1 MTTKDSDVTLQT
13 SSKPFWELVKIQG
26 KLVLREPYSI
36 IFGVAMPIFLL
47 IIFGS
52 VPTFREPISSE
63 TTMTVF
69 DLYIPILLVTV
80 LIMIGLL
87 GLPIPVVRDR
97 EIGWLRRISTTP
109 ISPANLLAAQ
119 LTINT
124 ILAAIGFVILVVGSS
139 LIFGV
144 NMVFHIPGFVLS
156 LVLAT
161 MAMFSLGIL
170 IAAVAPSQGAA
181 NGMMMALL
189 YPLLFFAGVYV
200 PMQVLPSSLQ
210 TVASFTPV
218 GAAVKALNSSMTG
231 SFPSFVP
238 LLAMAA
244 YTVFFGY
251 VAIRYFRWE

>member
-1 MTTKDSDVTLQT
+1 MSAQDSDVALQKP
-13 SSKPFWELVKIQG
+13 SQPFWELVKVQG

-36 IFGVAMPIFLL
+36 IFGVAMPILLL

-52 VPTFREPISSE
+52 VPTFREPISSD

-69 DLYIPILLVTV
+69 DLYIPILMVTV

-87 GLPIPVVRDR
+87 GLPIPIVRDR

-109 ISPANLLAAQ
+109 ISPTKLLTAQ
-119 LTINT
+119 VTINI
-124 ILAAIGFVILVVGSS
+124 ILAAVGFVILVVGSS

-144 NMVFHIPGFVLS
+144 NIVLHIPGFFLS
-156 LVLAT
+156 IALAT

-218 GAAVKALNSSMTG
+218 GAAVKALESSMQGT
-231 SFPSFVP
+231 FPSIIP
-238 LLAMAA
+238 LLVMTA
-244 YTVFFGY
+244 YTAFFSY
-251 VAIRYFRWE
+251 IAIRYFRWE

>member
-1 MTTKDSDVTLQT
+1 MSAQDSDVALQKP
-13 SSKPFWELVKIQG
+13 SKSFWELVKVQG
-26 KLVLREPYSI
+26 KLGLREPYSI

-52 VPTFREPISSE
+52 VPTFREPISSD

-69 DLYIPILLVTV
+69 DLYIPILMVTV

-87 GLPIPVVRDR
+87 GLPIPIVRDR
-97 EIGWLRRISTTP
+97 EIGWLRRISITP
-109 ISPANLLAAQ
+109 VSPTKLLAAQ
-119 LTINT
+119 VTINI
-124 ILAAIGFVILVVGSS
+124 ILAAVGFVILVAGGI

-144 NMVFHIPGFVLS
+144 NIVPDILGFVLS

-161 MAMFSLGIL
+161 MAMFSSGLL

-181 NGMMMALL
+181 NVMMMALL
-189 YPLLFFAGVYV
+189 YPFLFFAGVYV

-218 GAAVKALNSSMTG
+218 GAAVKALESSMAG

-238 LLAMAA
+238 LLVMAA

>member
-1 MTTKDSDVTLQT
+1 MSAQDSGVALQKP
-13 SSKPFWELVKIQG
+13 SKPFWELIKVQG

-47 IIFGS
+47 IIFGI
-52 VPTFREPISSE
+52 VPTFREPISSD

-69 DLYIPILLVTV
+69 DLYIPILMVTV

-87 GLPIPVVRDR
+87 GLPIPIVRDR

-109 ISPANLLAAQ
+109 ISPTKLLAAQ
-119 LTINT
+119 VTINI
-124 ILAAIGFVILVVGSS
+124 ILAAVGFVILAAGSI
-139 LIFGV
+139 LIFGM
-144 NMVFHIPGFVLS
+144 NIVFDITGFVLS

-161 MAMFSLGIL
+161 AAMFSLGLL

-210 TVASFTPV
+210 TVSSFTPV
-218 GAAVKALNSSMTG
+218 GAAVKALESSMQGT
-231 SFPSFVP
+231 FPSIIP
-238 LLAMAA
+238 LLVMTA
-244 YTVFFGY
+244 YTVFFSY
-251 VAIRYFRWE
+251 IAIRYFRWE

>member
-1 MTTKDSDVTLQT
+1 MSAQDSGVALQKP
-13 SSKPFWELVKIQG
+13 SKPFWELIKVQG

-47 IIFGS
+47 IIFGI
-52 VPTFREPISSE
+52 VPTFREPISSD

-69 DLYIPILLVTV
+69 DLYIPILMV
-80 LIMIGLL
+80 
-87 GLPIPVVRDR
+87 GLPIPIVRDR

-109 ISPANLLAAQ
+109 ISPTKLLAAQ
-119 LTINT
+119 VTINI
-124 ILAAIGFVILVVGSS
+124 ILAAVGFVILAAGSI
-139 LIFGV
+139 LIFGM
-144 NMVFHIPGFVLS
+144 NIVFDITGFVLS

-161 MAMFSLGIL
+161 AAMFSLGLL

-210 TVASFTPV
+210 TVSSFTPV
-218 GAAVKALNSSMTG
+218 GAAVKALESSMQGT
-231 SFPSFVP
+231 FPSIIP
-238 LLAMAA
+238 LLVMTA
-244 YTVFFGY
+244 YTVFFSY
-251 VAIRYFRWE
+251 IAIRYFRWE

>member
-1 MTTKDSDVTLQT
+1 
-13 SSKPFWELVKIQG
+13 
-26 KLVLREPYSI
+26 
-36 IFGVAMPIFLL
+36 
-47 IIFGS
+47 
-52 VPTFREPISSE
+52 
-63 TTMTVF
+63 
-69 DLYIPILLVTV
+69 
-80 LIMIGLL
+80 
-87 GLPIPVVRDR
+87 
-97 EIGWLRRISTTP
+97 
-109 ISPANLLAAQ
+109 LLAAQ
-119 LTINT
+119 LTINI
-124 ILAAIGFVILVVGSS
+124 ILATVGFVILVVGSS

-144 NMVFHIPGFVLS
+144 NIVFHIPGFVLS

-200 PMQVLPSSLQ
+200 PVQVLPSVLQ

-218 GAAVKALNSSMTG
+218 GAAVKALGSSMAG

-238 LLAMAA
+238 LLVMAV

-251 VAIRYFRWE
+251 VAVRYFRWE

>member
-1 MTTKDSDVTLQT
+1 MSAQDSGVALQKP
-13 SSKPFWELVKIQG
+13 SKPFWELVKVQA

-36 IFGVAMPIFLL
+36 IFGVALPIFLL

-52 VPTFREPISSE
+52 VSTFREPISSD

-69 DLYIPILLVTV
+69 DIYIPILMVTV

-87 GLPIPVVRDR
+87 GLPIPIVRDR

-109 ISPANLLAAQ
+109 VSPTKLLAAQ
-119 LTINT
+119 VTINI
-124 ILAAIGFVILVVGSS
+124 ILAAVGFVILVAGSI

-144 NMVFHIPGFVLS
+144 NIVFDIPGFVLS

-189 YPLLFFAGVYV
+189 YPLLFFAGIYV
-200 PMQVLPSSLQ
+200 PMQVLPSGLQ

-218 GAAVKALNSSMTG
+218 GAAVKALESSIQGT
-231 SFPSFVP
+231 FPSIIP
-238 LLAMAA
+238 LLVMTA
-244 YTVFFGY
+244 YTAFFSY
-251 VAIRYFRWE
+251 IAIRYFRWE

>member
-1 MTTKDSDVTLQT
+1 
-13 SSKPFWELVKIQG
+13 
-26 KLVLREPYSI
+26 
-36 IFGVAMPIFLL
+36 
-47 IIFGS
+47 
-52 VPTFREPISSE
+52 
-63 TTMTVF
+63 
-69 DLYIPILLVTV
+69 
-80 LIMIGLL
+80 
-87 GLPIPVVRDR
+87 
-97 EIGWLRRISTTP
+97 
-109 ISPANLLAAQ
+109 
-119 LTINT
+119 
-124 ILAAIGFVILVVGSS
+124 
-139 LIFGV
+139 
-144 NMVFHIPGFVLS
+144 
-156 LVLAT
+156 LAT

>member
-1 MTTKDSDVTLQT
+1 MSAQDSGVALQKP
-13 SSKPFWELVKIQG
+13 SKPFWELVKVQG

-36 IFGVAMPIFLL
+36 IFGVALPIFLL

-52 VPTFREPISSE
+52 VPTFREPISSD

-69 DLYIPILLVTV
+69 DIYIPILIVTV

-87 GLPIPVVRDR
+87 GLPIPIVRDR

-109 ISPANLLAAQ
+109 VSPTKLLAAQ
-119 LTINT
+119 VTINI
-124 ILAAIGFVILVVGSS
+124 ILAAVGFVILVAGSI

-144 NMVFHIPGFVLS
+144 NIVFDIPGFVLS
-156 LVLAT
+156 IVLAT
-161 MAMFSLGIL
+161 TAMFSLGLL

-189 YPLLFFAGVYV
+189 YPLLFFAGIYV

-218 GAAVKALNSSMTG
+218 GAAVKALESSIQGT
-231 SFPSFVP
+231 FPSIIP
-238 LLAMAA
+238 LLVMTA
-244 YTVFFGY
+244 YTAFFSY
-251 VAIRYFRWE
+251 IAIRYFRWE

>member
-1 MTTKDSDVTLQT
+1 MSAQDSDVALQKP
-13 SSKPFWELVKIQG
+13 SQPFWELVKVQG

-47 IIFGS
+47 LIFGN
-52 VPTFREPISSE
+52 VPTFREPISSD

-69 DLYIPILLVTV
+69 DLYIPILMVTV

-87 GLPIPVVRDR
+87 GLPIPIVRDR

-109 ISPANLLAAQ
+109 ISPTKLLAAQ
-119 LTINT
+119 VTINI
-124 ILAAIGFVILVVGSS
+124 ILAAVGFVILVAGGS

-144 NMVFHIPGFVLS
+144 NIVPDIPGFVLS

-161 MAMFSLGIL
+161 TAMFSLGLL

-200 PMQVLPSSLQ
+200 PMQVLPSGLQ

-218 GAAVKALNSSMTG
+218 GAAVKALESSMQGT
-231 SFPSFVP
+231 FPSIIP
-238 LLAMAA
+238 LLVMTA
-244 YTVFFGY
+244 YTAFFSY
-251 VAIRYFRWE
+251 IAIRYFRWE

>member
-1 MTTKDSDVTLQT
+1 MSAQDSDVALQKL
-13 SSKPFWELVKIQG
+13 SKPFWELVKVQG

-52 VPTFREPISSE
+52 IPTFREPISND

-69 DLYIPILLVTV
+69 DLYIPILMVTV

-87 GLPIPVVRDR
+87 GLPIPIVRDR

-109 ISPANLLAAQ
+109 VSPTKLLAAQ
-119 LTINT
+119 VTINI
-124 ILAAIGFVILVVGSS
+124 ILAAVGFVILVAGGI

-144 NMVFHIPGFVLS
+144 NIVPDIPGFFLS

-161 MAMFSLGIL
+161 TAMFSLGIL

-218 GAAVKALNSSMTG
+218 GSAVKALESSMQGT
-231 SFPSFVP
+231 FPSIIP
-238 LLAMAA
+238 LLVMTA
-244 YTVFFGY
+244 YTAFFSY
-251 VAIRYFRWE
+251 IAIRYFRWE

>member
-1 MTTKDSDVTLQT
+1 MSAQDSNATLQKP
-13 SSKPFWELVKIQG
+13 SKPFWELVKVQG

-36 IFGVAMPIFLL
+36 IFGVALPIFLL
-47 IIFGS
+47 LLFGS
-52 VPTFREPISSE
+52 IPAFGEPISSD
-63 TTMTVF
+63 TTVTIF
-69 DLYIPILLVTV
+69 DIYIPILMVTV

-87 GLPIPVVRDR
+87 GLPIPIVRDR

-109 ISPANLLAAQ
+109 GSPAKLLAAQ
-119 LTINT
+119 VTINI
-124 ILAAIGFVILVVGSS
+124 ILATAGFVILVAGSI

-144 NMVFHIPGFVLS
+144 NIVFDIPGFVLS
-156 LVLAT
+156 LALAT
-161 MAMFSLGIL
+161 TAMFSLGIL

-189 YPLLFFAGVYV
+189 YPLLFFAGIYV
-200 PMQVLPSSLQ
+200 PIQILPSGLQ

-238 LLAMAA
+238 LLVMAA
-244 YTVFFGY
+244 YTIFFGY
-251 VAIRYFRWE
+251 IAVRYFRWE

>member
-1 MTTKDSDVTLQT
+1 MSAQDSGVALQKP
-13 SSKPFWELVKIQG
+13 SKPFWELVKVQG
-26 KLVLREPYSI
+26 KFVLREPYSI
-36 IFGVAMPIFLL
+36 IFGVALPIFLL

-52 VPTFREPISSE
+52 VPTFREPISSD

-69 DLYIPILLVTV
+69 DIYIPILIVTV

-87 GLPIPVVRDR
+87 GLPIPIVRDR

-109 ISPANLLAAQ
+109 VSPTKLLAAQ
-119 LTINT
+119 VTINI
-124 ILAAIGFVILVVGSS
+124 ILAAVGFVILVAGSI

-144 NMVFHIPGFVLS
+144 NIVFDIPGFVLS
-156 LVLAT
+156 IVLAT
-161 MAMFSLGIL
+161 TAMFSLGLL

-189 YPLLFFAGVYV
+189 YPLLFFAGIYV

-218 GAAVKALNSSMTG
+218 GAAVKALESSIQGT
-231 SFPSFVP
+231 FPSIIP
-238 LLAMAA
+238 LLVMTA
-244 YTVFFGY
+244 YTAFFSY
-251 VAIRYFRWE
+251 IAIRYFRWE

>member
-1 MTTKDSDVTLQT
+1 MSAQDSGVALQKP
-13 SSKPFWELVKIQG
+13 SKPFWELIKVQG

-47 IIFGS
+47 IIFGI
-52 VPTFREPISSE
+52 VPTFREPISSD

-69 DLYIPILLVTV
+69 DLYIPILMVTV

-87 GLPIPVVRDR
+87 GLPIPIVRDR

-109 ISPANLLAAQ
+109 ISPTKLLDAQ
-119 LTINT
+119 VTINI
-124 ILAAIGFVILVVGSS
+124 ILAAVGFVILAAGSI
-139 LIFGV
+139 LIFGM
-144 NMVFHIPGFVLS
+144 NIVFDITGFVLS

-161 MAMFSLGIL
+161 AAMFSLGLL

-218 GAAVKALNSSMTG
+218 GAAVKALESSMQG
-231 SFPSFVP
+231 NFPSITP
-238 LLAMAA
+238 LLVMTA
-244 YTVFFGY
+244 YTAVFSY
-251 VAIRYFRWE
+251 IAIHYFRWE